1 MDSTKPYLLRSIY
14 EWCIDSG
21 YTPFVTV
28 VANSELDI
36 PMDSMNSGELVFNI
50 GQNAVQDLM
59 IANDIISF
67 YARFNGVSKKIVLPI
82 ESVKGIFAKEVNQG
96 IAFQDNSNLVDNQD
110 SAIKEVSTQLTDLV
124 VSEEPKKNTRKKKTQ
139 LRLVK

>member
-59 IANDIISF
+59 IANDVISF

-110 SAIKEVSTQLTDLV
+110 NAIKEVSTQLTDLV